1 MVWFKPGFY
10 LTYITSKSNDILP
23 DYAITFS
30 SGLPIEVHTL
40 DNQAVE
46 GIFFGGYM
54 ELSDQIKQIA
64 EFWLS
69 FEFLKKF
76 KETGSKY
83 TEAINKEQGVSNH
96 ETTRTYK

>member
-1 MVWFKPGFY
+1 M
-10 LTYITSKSNDILP
+10 P
-23 DYAITFS
+23 DCAITFS
-30 SGLPIEVHTL
+30 SGLPIEVHAL

-46 GIFFGGYM
+46 GFLFFGGYM

-76 KETGSKY
+76 KETGIKY
-83 TEAINKEQGVSNH
+83 TEEINKEKKNGFEQIERAIS
-96 ETTRTYK
+96 RS